1 MSKNY
6 KFNSKYFI
14 TDDSEEEN
22 IDVNWNIDSEEELE
36 LEKEN
41 IDNIELDELDDM
53 EDINEFEELDEVNKK
68 VTNNP
73 EINIEIVNK
82 SGVKGVKININ
93 LEVDK
98 NKEKKCITIDFI
110 INKETFL
117 KIAKELKKK

>member
-22 IDVNWNIDSEEELE
+22 IDVNWNDDSEEEI
-36 LEKEN
+36 EKEN
-41 IDNIELDELDDM
+41 IDNIDLDEM
-53 EDINEFEELDEVNKK
+53 EDINDFEDLDEVNKK
-68 VTNNP
+68 ITNNP

-93 LEVDK
+93 IEIEK
-98 NKEKKCITIDFI
+98 NNEKKCIAIDFI

>member
-22 IDVNWNIDSEEELE
+22 IDVNWNVDSEEEI
-36 LEKEN
+36 EKEN
-41 IDNIELDELDDM
+41 IDNIDLDELDDM
-53 EDINEFEELDEVNKK
+53 EDINDFEDLDEVNKK
-68 VTNNP
+68 IISNP
-73 EINIEIVNK
+73 EINIEIVNQL
-82 SGVKGVKININ
+82 GVKGVKININ
-93 LEVDK
+93 LEIEK

-117 KIAKELKKK
+117 KITKELKKK

>member
-22 IDVNWNIDSEEELE
+22 IDVNWTDDSEEE
-36 LEKEN
+36 EKEKDN
-41 IDNIELDELDDM
+41 IDLDELDDM
-53 EDINEFEELDEVNKK
+53 EDINDFEDLDEVNKK
-68 VTNNP
+68 VINNP
-73 EINIEIVNK
+73 EINIEIVNQL
-82 SGVKGVKININ
+82 GIKGVKININ
-93 LEVDK
+93 LEIEK
-98 NKEKKCITIDFI
+98 NKEKKCITIDFV

>member
-14 TDDSEEEN
+14 ADDSEEEN
-22 IDVNWNIDSEEELE
+22 IDVNWNVDSEEE
-36 LEKEN
+36 KDN
-41 IDNIELDELDDM
+41 IDLDELDNI
-53 EDINEFEELDEVNKK
+53 EDINDFEDLEEVNKK
-68 VTNNP
+68 ITNNP
-73 EINIEIVNK
+73 EINIEIVNN
-82 SGVKGVKININ
+82 SGVKININ
-93 LEVDK
+93 LEIEK